1 MRVQQFHLNMKNQ
14 DFFNYYIHSKGNSNS
29 DDIARK
35 KEFLTSAIMDGLTPM
50 QRYCITEYHLN
61 GVKQKDIAKKLG
73 INSSTVS
80 RHIAAATKKLKKAT
94 LFYIG

>member
-1 MRVQQFHLNMKNQ
+1 
-14 DFFNYYIHSKGNSNS
+14 
-29 DDIARK
+29 
-35 KEFLTSAIMDGLTPM
+35 MDGLTPM

-73 INSSTVS
+73 VNSSTVS